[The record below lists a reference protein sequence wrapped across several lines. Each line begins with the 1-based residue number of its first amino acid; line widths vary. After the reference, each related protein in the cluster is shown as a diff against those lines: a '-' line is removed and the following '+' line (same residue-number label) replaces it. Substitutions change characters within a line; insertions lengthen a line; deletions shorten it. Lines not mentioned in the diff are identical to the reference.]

1 MKAIGVIPAR
11 YASSRFQGK
20 ALALLGG
27 RPVVQHVYERACR
40 ARKLDQ
46 VFIATDDARIADAV
60 QAFGGQ
66 SVMTSTKHAS
76 GTDRIA
82 EAVSGLDVDVVV
94 NIQGDEPFISPRAI
108 DQTVEPF
115 ESQPDLDMT
124 TLMLPITE
132 ESELRD
138 PNVVKVVVDR
148 QGYALYFSRSLI
160 PHPRRQ
166 AQRSARQHIGLYAY
180 RKDFLLQ
187 FAKLPTGELEQT
199 EALEQLR
206 ALENGHRI
214 RVIEAEDYSGVSID
228 TREDLCRAARLLAD
242 NE

>member
-108 DQTVEPF
+108 DQTFEPF

>member
-1 MKAIGVIPAR
+1 MKVIGVIPAR
-11 YASSRFQGK
+11 YASSRFEGK

-27 RPVVQHVYERACR
+27 RPVVQHVYERAR
-40 ARKLDQ
+40 QARKLDE

-60 QAFGGQ
+60 ADFGGQ
-66 SVMTSTKHAS
+66 SVMTSSEHDS

-82 EAVSGLDVDVVV
+82 EAVGELDVDVVV

-115 ESQPDLDMT
+115 ESEPDLEMT

-132 ESELRD
+132 ESALRD
-138 PNVVKVVVDR
+138 PNVVKVVVDG

-166 AQRSARQHIGLYAY
+166 ARRSARQHIGLYAY

-187 FAKLPTGELEQT
+187 FAKLPSGELEQT

-228 TREDLCRAARLLAD
+228 TPEDLRQAQSLLGG
-242 NE
+242 NQ

>member
-40 ARKLDQ
+40 ARKLDE

>member
-1 MKAIGVIPAR
+1 MKVIGVIPAR
-11 YASSRFQGK
+11 YASSRFEGK

-27 RPVVQHVYERACR
+27 RPVIQHVYERACQ
-40 ARKLDQ
+40 ARKLDEI
-46 VFIATDDARIADAV
+46 FIATDDVRIADAV
-60 QAFGGQ
+60 RSFGGQ
-66 SVMTSTKHAS
+66 SVMTSPAHES

-82 EAVSGLDVDVVV
+82 EAAGDLDVEVVV

-115 ESQPDLDMT
+115 ESQPDLEMT

-160 PHPRRQ
+160 PCPRQR
-166 AQRSARQHIGLYAY
+166 AQGQARQHIGLYAY
-180 RKDFLLQ
+180 RKNFLLH
-187 FAKLPTGELEQT
+187 FASLPAGELEQT

-206 ALENGHRI
+206 ALPG
-214 RVIEAEDYSGVSID
+214 
-228 TREDLCRAARLLAD
+228 CRALR
-242 NE
+242 